1 MLTSNYIA
9 KNMNNTAKPNELCRI
24 KANRNSDPSNDINVL
39 LLGLTGVGKS
49 TFINALANYLCND
62 TLEEAC
68 KDKIQAVIPSAFSFT
83 DDDTFEQKTIEIG
96 QRNEHEDC
104 NDEDRSCTQRCRSF
118 IFRVGDKNLRIIDT
132 PSVGDTRGPEQDV
145 KNFHDIFTY
154 ISQYEHL
161 NGICILL
168 KPNEE
173 RLTILFRFCIN
184 ELLRHLHKS
193 AHQNI
198 IFVFTNARA
207 TFFKPGVT
215 SKILRALLD
224 QHKKDHDV
232 DVSFSRE
239 NTFLLDNESFRYL
252 ALRKNGVRLNND
264 QTLSYQKSWDHTIKE
279 YSNLINHI
287 VARPLHAVSNTLSLN
302 EAEQLVR
309 KLTRPIAE
317 IAKLIQENIQ
327 LAREFRKTTIQNSQI
342 FNQGLPQNEVKIVPL
357 AHPRL
362 VCTNK
367 KCCRPIIV
375 NNETVT
381 EYITICHEPCY
392 LKGIVE
398 ETIKDPRIKQCEV
411 INYITGKCLKCDCLW
426 SEHQHIT
433 YEYETNIV
441 RLNGS
446 CSLADIDKRISDLR
460 DEQTKIEDIYK
471 KLAKFLHANSMLPLN
486 DDILEYLSCFI
497 RQEQMKKD
505 SGSQNNDIIQG
516 LKEMM
521 KSYEQEM
528 KLFKRTIGSEKDRS
542 SSKDVLKSDEIF
554 SLVRTLYDLP
564 INGKKIREQ
573 VEVLIFNQKK
583 LISKQE
589 VLVELPAKADSSALM
604 RQFKNIM
611 SSN

>member
-1 MLTSNYIA
+1 MA
-9 KNMNNTAKPNELCRI
+9 KTNEPLMI

-39 LLGLTGVGKS
+39 LLGQTGVGIS

-83 DDDTFEQKTIEIG
+83 DGNTLEQKTIEIG

-104 NDEDRSCTQRCRSF
+104 NEEGRSCTQRCRSF
-118 IFRVGDKNLRIIDT
+118 VFPVGDKNLRIINS
-132 PSVGDTRGPEQDV
+132 PVIGDTRGLELDT
-145 KNFHDIFTY
+145 KAFSDILTF

-207 TFFKPGVT
+207 TFFKPGAT
-215 SKILRALLD
+215 SKILRVLLD

-232 DVSFSRE
+232 DVPFSRD

-264 QTLSYQKSWDHTIKE
+264 QLLSYQKSWDHTIKE
-279 YSNLINHI
+279 YSNLINCI
-287 VARPLHAVSNTLSLN
+287 VTRPLFAVSNAFSLN

-327 LAREFRKTTIQNSQI
+327 LAKQHKENVLKNPQLA
-342 FNQGLPQNEVKIVPL
+342 NQGLPQNEAKIIPL
-357 AHPRL
+357 AHPRT
-362 VCTNK
+362 VCINE
-367 KCCRPIIV
+367 KCCKSITV
-375 NNETVT
+375 NNQTKI
-381 EYITICHEPCY
+381 EYISKCHEECY
-392 LKGIVE
+392 LKGVVQ
-398 ETIKDPRIKQCEV
+398 ETINDRRMQECEAM
-411 INYITGKCLKCDCLW
+411 NYKTGKCLKCNCLW

-433 YEYETNIV
+433 YEYETNIA

-486 DDILEYLSCFI
+486 DDILEYLRLFI
-497 RQEQMKKD
+497 REEQMKKN
-505 SGSQNNDIIQG
+505 SGSQNNDVIQG

-528 KLFKRTIGSEKDRS
+528 ELFKRTIDSEKDRS
-542 SSKDVLKSDEIF
+542 SSKDVLKSYEIF
-554 SLVRTLYDLP
+554 SLVGTLYRLP
-564 INGKKIREQ
+564 INGSKIREQ
-573 VEVLIFNQKK
+573 VNGLNINQTK